1 MFFWLWCF
9 KAVSETFLSPPVS
22 LSGLGNEL
30 FLVNM
35 PFCQNY
41 EAELTVLNLSFS
53 YRKFCDRHPL
63 GKDQNS
69 VFCAKNNLS
78 LVSTRNDNISRGCAT
93 KMEIYGG
100 VGGPLCELILENPEG
115 MGGHRKNPFRGG
127 YRYFLELHIQKFC
140 DRSFTWFLNCFIF
153 LLIFMK
159 FYHLDCLKSFCKS
172 TLSSIFQAIEYALN
186 LTGFFWQVLY
196 WRRYF
201 F

>member
-93 KMEIYGG
+93 KMEFMEGWGVHCVSWFWKIQRGWG
-100 VGGPLCELILENPEG
+100 VIGKIPSVGGIDIFWNCT
-115 MGGHRKNPFRGG
+115 FRN
-127 YRYFLELHIQKFC
+127 FVIDHLHGFWTVLFFC
-140 DRSFTWFLNCFIF
+140 
-153 LLIFMK
+153 
-159 FYHLDCLKSFCKS
+159 
-172 TLSSIFQAIEYALN
+172 
-186 LTGFFWQVLY
+186 
-196 WRRYF
+196 
-201 F
+201 